1 MILLRRLVAV
11 LAMIAVL
18 AVPLSG
24 TAVHRSLPMGNF
36 TGAAQS
42 LGADEGMRCEACNQ
56 LPASSVCPAG
66 PCAILEILTN
76 VAVVIETG
84 RPSFSVVQA
93 DLLQQLDLTPP
104 TPPA

>member
-24 TAVHRSLPMGNF
+24 TAVHRSMPMGNF
-36 TGAAQS
+36 MGAADA
-42 LGADEGMRCEACNQ
+42 LGADDGLNCEACNQ

-66 PCAILEILTN
+66 PCAILGILTN
-76 VAVVIETG
+76 VVVVIESG
-84 RPSFSVVQA
+84 RPSFFTVQA